1 VLSWLRWGVASFVVL
16 NLVAMV
22 CLGVAYAWH
31 HGLKPRLTHRRTR
44 QRAFEQVLTHTSL
57 DNLDL

>member
-1 VLSWLRWGVASFVVL
+1 VLSWLRWGVASLAVL

-22 CLGVAYAWH
+22 TLGVGYAWQ